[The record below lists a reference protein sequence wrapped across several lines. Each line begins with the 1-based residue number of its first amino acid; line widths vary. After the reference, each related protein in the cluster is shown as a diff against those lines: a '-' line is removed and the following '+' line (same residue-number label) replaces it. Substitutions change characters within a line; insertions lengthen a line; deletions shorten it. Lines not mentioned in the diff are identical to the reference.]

1 MSMKRFEGGK
11 VGTIYPEDHGTNE
24 WLRILA
30 NEQAKTNRLLESL
43 IKLYLEDNPRPAPPE
58 HVKSGAL

>member
-1 MSMKRFEGGK
+1 MTDRFEKGRA
-11 VGTIYPEDHGTNE
+11 GTIYPEDHGSSE

-30 NEQAKTNRLLESL
+30 NEHAETNRLLKSL

>member
-1 MSMKRFEGGK
+1 MKRFEGGK

-30 NEQAKTNRLLESL
+30 NEQAKTNRLLKSL
-43 IKLYLEDNPRPAPPE
+43 VDSNKKPNDIKGSFGMAG
-58 HVKSGAL
+58 S